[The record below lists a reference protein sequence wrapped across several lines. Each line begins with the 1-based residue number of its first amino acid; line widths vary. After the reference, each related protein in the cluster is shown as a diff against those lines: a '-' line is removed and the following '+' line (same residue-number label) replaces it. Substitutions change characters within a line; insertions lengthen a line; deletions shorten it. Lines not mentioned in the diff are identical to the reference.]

1 MREWS
6 DEERVRGGG
15 EEKRERVRGG
25 EVLLKWIADYSH
37 GDVDRERGR
46 RFTHLYKNKKTVIC
60 LRVDIS
66 ICSIVILSGLPCSSR
81 NRFG

>member
-46 RFTHLYKNKKTVIC
+46 RFTHLYKNKNQ
-60 LRVDIS
+60 
-66 ICSIVILSGLPCSSR
+66 SSVSVLI
-81 NRFG
+81 FLYAV